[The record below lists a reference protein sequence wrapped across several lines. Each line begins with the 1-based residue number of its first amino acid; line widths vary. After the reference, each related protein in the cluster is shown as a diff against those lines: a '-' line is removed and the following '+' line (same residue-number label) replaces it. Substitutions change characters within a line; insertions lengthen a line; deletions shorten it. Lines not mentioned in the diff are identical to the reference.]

1 MQNEFT
7 EVNRLKSI
15 TQTLERTIDKLNL
28 KTIEVG
34 GYINQDTLCRFLNYS
49 RDRVR
54 RLEKEGLLK
63 SEVFLHRKFYKV
75 VDVVNLIE
83 SNYKKTMI

>member
-1 MQNEFT
+1 MHNDYT

-15 TQTLERTIDKLNL
+15 AQTLERTIDKLNL

-63 SEVFLHRKFYKV
+63 SEVFFHRKFYKV

-83 SNYKKTMI
+83 SNPKKQ

>member
-7 EVNRLKSI
+7 EVNRLISVA
-15 TQTLERTIDKLNL
+15 QTLERTIDKLNL
-28 KTIEVG
+28 KTNEVG

-83 SNYKKTMI
+83 SNLKKQ

>member
-1 MQNEFT
+1 MHNEFT
-7 EVNRLKSI
+7 EFNRLKSI
-15 TQTLERTIDKLNL
+15 AQTLERTIDKLNL

-75 VDVVNLIE
+75 VDVIKLIE
-83 SNYKKTMI
+83 NNTKKQ

>member
-7 EVNRLKSI
+7 ELNRLKSI

-34 GYINQDTLCRFLNYS
+34 GYINQDNLCRFLNYS
-49 RDRVR
+49 KDRVR
-54 RLEKEGLLK
+54 KLEKEGLLK
-63 SEVFLHRKFYKV
+63 SLVLFHRKFYKV
-75 VDVVNLIE
+75 EEVVNLIE
-83 SNYKKTMI
+83 SNPKK

>member
-7 EVNRLKSI
+7 EVNRLKLI
-15 TQTLERTIDKLNL
+15 AQTLERTVDKLNL
-28 KTIEVG
+28 KSIEVG

-75 VDVVNLIE
+75 VDVIKLIE
-83 SNYKKTMI
+83 NNTKKQ

>member
-1 MQNEFT
+1 MHNEFT

-15 TQTLERTIDKLNL
+15 AQTLERTIDKLNL

-63 SEVFLHRKFYKV
+63 SEVFLHRKFYKA

-83 SNYKKTMI
+83 SNHKKL

>member
-15 TQTLERTIDKLNL
+15 AQTLERTIDKLNL

-75 VDVVNLIE
+75 VDVIKLIE
-83 SNYKKTMI
+83 NNTKKQ

>member
-1 MQNEFT
+1 MQNEST
-7 EVNRLKSI
+7 EVNRLKSVA
-15 TQTLERTIDKLNL
+15 QTLERTIDKLNL

-54 RLEKEGLLK
+54 RLEKNGLLK

-75 VDVVNLIE
+75 VDVIKLIE
-83 SNYKKTMI
+83 SNPKKQ

>member
-15 TQTLERTIDKLNL
+15 AQTLERTIDKLTL
-28 KTIEVG
+28 KTLEVG

-75 VDVVNLIE
+75 VDVIKLIQ
-83 SNYKKTMI
+83 NNTKKQ

>member
-1 MQNEFT
+1 MHNDYT

-15 TQTLERTIDKLNL
+15 AQTLEKTLDKLTL
-28 KTIEVG
+28 KTIEIG

-75 VDVVNLIE
+75 VDVVKLIE
-83 SNYKKTMI
+83 SNHKKL

>member
-1 MQNEFT
+1 MHNDYT
-7 EVNRLKSI
+7 EVNRLNTIAQS
-15 TQTLERTIDKLNL
+15 LERTIDKLNL

-75 VDVVNLIE
+75 VDVVKLIE
-83 SNYKKTMI
+83 SNHKKQ

>member
-1 MQNEFT
+1 MHNDYT

-15 TQTLERTIDKLNL
+15 AQTLERTIDKLNL

-75 VDVVNLIE
+75 VDVVKLIE
-83 SNYKKTMI
+83 SNHKKL

>member
-7 EVNRLKSI
+7 EANRLKSI
-15 TQTLERTIDKLNL
+15 TQTLERTIDKLTL
-28 KTIEVG
+28 KTLEVG

-75 VDVVNLIE
+75 VDVIKLIE
-83 SNYKKTMI
+83 NNTKKQ